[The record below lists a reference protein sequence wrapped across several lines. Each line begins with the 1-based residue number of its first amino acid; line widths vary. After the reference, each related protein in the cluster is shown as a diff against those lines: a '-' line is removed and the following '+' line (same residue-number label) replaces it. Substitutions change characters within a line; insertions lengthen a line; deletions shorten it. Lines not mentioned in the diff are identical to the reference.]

1 MIFLISH
8 LSGGDMMTKTNIKIK
23 ELVYLGF
30 TVADLALKLG
40 VTRQCMYNYL
50 DDEYSCK
57 LSIARKL
64 EAITGISHQFF
75 MYPVPTALQFL
86 PGANNNGTK

>member
-1 MIFLISH
+1 
-8 LSGGDMMTKTNIKIK
+8 MTKTNIKIK

-57 LSIARKL
+57 LRQGEI
-64 EAITGISHQFF
+64 
-75 MYPVPTALQFL
+75 
-86 PGANNNGTK
+86 